1 MCCGKN
7 RQQWQLLMQTA
18 LRMGAHPP
26 GSNPVP
32 VTPTAPMQANSP
44 YARAARFAVGRPTGP
59 ASPGLGMAPQG
70 RARLLLVP
78 QRGPGPRS

>member
-18 LRMGAHPP
+18 LRMGARPQ

-32 VTPTAPMQANSP
+32 VAPTAPLPANSP
-44 YARAARFAVGRPTGP
+44 YARAAQFAVGRPP
-59 ASPGLGMAPQG
+59 VRPDPGLGRTPQG
-70 RARLLLVP
+70 RARPSLVP
-78 QRGPGPRS
+78 QREPAPRS